1 MMRRPTVQPAP
12 AREGG
17 QILVIFALALLG
29 ILGVVGLAVDGGSTF
44 AQRRTQQGATDLAAL
59 AAANDYLINGNV
71 SQAQDRGRTIAA
83 ANSFTDGSGGTAVG
97 VDIATDNGIRVTVSI
112 TSPHSNSVLGV
123 VGMPVWAVTTEGEA
137 LAGFPD
143 TAYGAS
149 PFIFSADAFQD
160 DGTPLYQTPTDF
172 GEGNGDV
179 PTGPQ
184 DFAWTDYGTGNV
196 STSKVSSIISGDLVI
211 DKTIQ
216 FGEYIGQHNNG
227 NHTALYSDV
236 DTYLSGLTVPAA
248 VVDANGNFV
257 GWSSFYVI
265 SASGGSSKTVR
276 GYFVSSFTSAR
287 LTVTACAANNCPRY
301 LGTYVLKLSN

>member
-1 MMRRPTVQPAP
+1 MGDSRVHRQTSGE
-12 AREGG
+12 RG
-17 QILVIFALALLG
+17 QVLVIFTLALLG

-44 AQRRTQQGATDLAAL
+44 AQRRNQQGATDLAAL
-59 AAANDYLINGNV
+59 AAANDYLINGNLA
-71 SQAQDRGRTIAA
+71 QAVARGRTIAA
-83 ANSFTDGSGGTAVG
+83 ANAFTHGVAGTS
-97 VDIATDNGIRVTVSI
+97 VDVSIDTSNGARVTVVI
-112 TSPHSNSVLGV
+112 GSPPVVGV
-123 VGMPVWAVTTEGEA
+123 VGFPAWQVTTEAEA

-149 PFIFSADAFQD
+149 PFIFAASAFED
-160 DGTPLYQTPTDF
+160 DGTPRYQTATDF

-179 PTGPQ
+179 PNGPQ
-184 DFAWTDYGTGNV
+184 DFAWTNYGTGNV
-196 STSKVSSIISGDLVI
+196 SSSDVSAIISGATVI

-227 NHTALYSDV
+227 NHSTLFSDV
-236 DTYLSGLTVPAA
+236 DTYLSGAEVPAA

-257 GWSSFYVI
+257 GWSTFHVI
-265 SASGGSSKTVR
+265 SASGGSSKHVT

-287 LTVTACAANNCPRY
+287 LSVTVCSANNCPRY

>member
-1 MMRRPTVQPAP
+1 MTNRQTRPSD
-12 AREGG
+12 RKGERG
-17 QILVIFALALLG
+17 QVLVIFTIALLG

-44 AQRRTQQGATDLAAL
+44 AQRRSQQGATDLAAL
-59 AAANDYLINGNV
+59 AAANDYLINGNT
-71 SQAQDRGRTIAA
+71 SQAQARGRTIAA
-83 ANSFTDGSGGTAVG
+83 ANAFADGSGGTG
-97 VDIATDNGIRVTVSI
+97 VDVAIATDNGVRVTVSI

-123 VGMPVWAVTTEGEA
+123 VGMPTWQVSTQAEA

-149 PFIFSADAFQD
+149 PFIFSADAFED
-160 DGTPLYQTPTDF
+160 DGTPIYQTATDF

-184 DFAWTDYGTGNV
+184 DFAWTNYGTGNV
-196 STSKVSSIISGDLVI
+196 STSQVSSIIDGSLVI

-216 FGEYIGQHNNG
+216 FGEYIGQHNSG
-227 NHTALYSDV
+227 NHTALFGDV
-236 DTYLSGLTVPAA
+236 NTYLSGLIVPAA
-248 VVDANGNFV
+248 VVDSSGHFV
-257 GWSSFYVI
+257 GWSSFYVE

-287 LTVTACAANNCPRY
+287 LTLTACAANNCPRY
-301 LGTYVLKLSN
+301 LGTYVLKLSE

>member
-1 MMRRPTVQPAP
+1 MTQQRTELPQP
-12 AREGG
+12 ARERG
-17 QILVIFALALLG
+17 QILAIFSISLLA

-44 AQRRTQQGATDLAAL
+44 AQRRDQQGATDLAAL
-59 AAANDYLINGNV
+59 AAANDYLINGSV
-71 SQAQDRGRTIAA
+71 SQAQARGRTIAA
-83 ANSFTDGSGGTAVG
+83 TNGYTDGSGGTTVG

-112 TSPHSNSVLGV
+112 TSPHNNSVLGV
-123 VGMPVWAVTTEGEA
+123 VGMPVWPVSTQAEA

-149 PFIFSADAFQD
+149 PFIFSAGAFQD
-160 DGTPLYQTPTDF
+160 DGTPLYQTATDF

-179 PTGPQ
+179 PNGPQ
-184 DFAWTDYGTGNV
+184 DFAWTNYGTGNV
-196 STSKVSSIISGDLVI
+196 STSEVSAIISGDLVI

-216 FGEYIGQHNNG
+216 FGEYIGQHNSG

-236 DTYLSGLTVPAA
+236 DTYLRDVTVPAA

-257 GWSSFYVI
+257 GWSSFHVI

-301 LGTYVLKLSN
+301 LGTYVLKLSE

>member
-1 MMRRPTVQPAP
+1 MSGGKSVPDRTHER
-12 AREGG
+12 G
-17 QILVIFALALLG
+17 QILVIFTLALLG
-29 ILGVVGLAVDGGSTF
+29 LLGVVGLAVDGGSTF
-44 AQRRTQQGATDLAAL
+44 AQRRSQQGATDLAAL
-59 AAANDYLINGNV
+59 AAANDYLINGNT
-71 SQAQDRGRTIAA
+71 SQAQTRGRTIAS
-83 ANSFTDGSGGTAVG
+83 ANAFTDGSGGTNVNVAV
-97 VDIATDNGIRVTVSI
+97 ATDNGVRVTVSI
-112 TSPHSNSVLGV
+112 TSPHKNSVLGV
-123 VGMPVWAVTTEGEA
+123 LGIPVWSVSTEAEA

-149 PFIFSADAFQD
+149 PFIFAADAFED
-160 DGTPLYQTPTDF
+160 DGTPLYQTETDF

-184 DFAWTDYGTGNV
+184 DFAWTNYGTGNV
-196 STSKVSSIISGDLVI
+196 NTSQVSDIISGNLVI

-227 NHTALYSDV
+227 NHTALYTDV
-236 DTYLSGLTVPAA
+236 NTYLSGTIVPAA

-257 GWSSFYVI
+257 GWSSFYVV
-265 SASGGSSKTVR
+265 SASGGSSKHVR

>member
-1 MMRRPTVQPAP
+1 VDHQPS
-12 AREGG
+12 RERG
-17 QILVIFALALLG
+17 QILVIFTLALLG
-29 ILGVVGLAVDGGSTF
+29 ILGVVGLAIDGGSTY
-44 AQRRTQQGATDLAAL
+44 AQRRNQQAATDLAAL
-59 AAANDYLINGNV
+59 AAADDYLINGNS
-71 SQAQDRGRTIAA
+71 SQATTRGQTIAA
-83 ANSFTDGSGGTAVG
+83 SNGFSHGVGGTN
-97 VDIATDNGIRVTVSI
+97 VDISIDTSNGARVTVVI
-112 TSPHSNSVLGV
+112 DSPHRNSILGV
-123 VGMPVWAVTTEGEA
+123 IGMSTWLVSTEAEA

-149 PFIFSADAFQD
+149 PFIFAASAFED
-160 DGTPLYQTPTDF
+160 DGTPLYQTETDF

-179 PTGPQ
+179 PNGAL
-184 DFAWTDYGTGNV
+184 DFAWTNYGTGNV
-196 STSKVSSIISGDLVI
+196 NTSEVSDIISGALVI
-211 DKTIQ
+211 DKTLQ

-236 DTYLSGLTVPAA
+236 DTYLSGLEVPAA

-257 GWSSFYVI
+257 GWSMFHVV
-265 SASGGSSKTVR
+265 SASGGSSKHVR